1 MVIDFGIVVQRLGGW
16 VEGLVG
22 VEDSSGGDRP
32 RPLPQL

>member
-16 VEGLVG
+16 MEGLVG

-32 RPLPQL
+32 PPLLQL